1 MKSICDSSVVKEEG
15 ESISPVCFFIT
26 TYIINMMLTFYSFS
40 EPSGR
45 CDVFGMMASEAEAE
59 TD

>member
-15 ESISPVCFFIT
+15 ESISPVCFFIIM
-26 TYIINMMLTFYSFS
+26 YIINMMLTFYSFS